1 LGSVIKRAALSAE
14 LSDELKDMFRAE
26 HDAADVEADP
36 INARRRWQIAIER
49 RYLKSSAQRE
59 R

>member
-1 LGSVIKRAALSAE
+1 
-14 LSDELKDMFRAE
+14 MFRAE
-26 HDAADVEADP
+26 RDAADVEADP